1 MRRLVLCGLLALI
14 PATATAQSSSS
25 GKTMRDVIRNL
36 FHFGTCPQLICLDS
50 LTGIHGNHFNPD
62 ALTSGQELIDFL
74 SSAITTSV
82 GTIPIGST
90 SNATTFSFDANGA
103 PIAAAGS
110 GGPIFAE
117 RAQTLGRGHL
127 FFGVGVTGLHYDAIR
142 GIPLSRLSLTLTHE
156 NEQPLDGGL
165 LGNPSFEYDR
175 IAISTTMHVNLT
187 AYTAFMTYGI
197 GNKLDIGLALP
208 LIHLSIDGRS
218 IGTIIQ
224 ATPTVYH
231 YWKGS
236 QADPQLVDTA
246 TSSGSTTGIGD
257 LAIRAK
263 LNMYQSSAIGVA
275 VLGDVRLPTGDEA
288 NLLGAGS
295 VSARAIGIV
304 SARAGPIFPH
314 INAGYLFRGG
324 SNTNDAILTTVGFD
338 ALVIPHLTVA
348 AEANGQIQLGA
359 SNVALPPPAHFLDGS
374 VVPRTNF
381 PDQRDDV
388 YEASFGAKLSVGG
401 GLTEV
406 GNVIIPLGNRG
417 VTSNLIWTVGLE
429 KNF

>member
-1 MRRLVLCGLLALI
+1 MRRLALCCLVVLC
-14 PATATAQSSSS
+14 PAAASAQSSSS

-74 SSAITTSV
+74 SSAITSSV
-82 GTIPIGST
+82 GNIPIGST
-90 SNATTFSFDANGA
+90 SNATTFSFDANGVPVA
-103 PIAAAGS
+103 TPGS

-117 RAQTLGRGHL
+117 RAQTLGRNHL
-127 FFGVGVTGLHYDAIR
+127 FFGIGATGLHYDAIR
-142 GIPLSRLSLTLTHE
+142 GIPLSNLALTLTHE
-156 NEQPLDGGL
+156 NEPPLDGGL
-165 LGNPSFEYDR
+165 VGNPSFEYDR
-175 IAISTTMHVNLT
+175 IAISTTMHVSLT

-197 GNKLDIGLALP
+197 GNKIDIGFALP
-208 LIHLSIDGRS
+208 LIHLSINGRS
-218 IGTIIQ
+218 IGTILQ

-236 QADPQLVDTA
+236 QADPQLVDTT

-263 LNMYQSSAIGVA
+263 VNLYQTSAVGVA

-288 NLLGAGS
+288 NLLGTGS
-295 VSARAIGIV
+295 VSARAIGIL
-304 SARAGPIFPH
+304 SARAGPIYPH
-314 INAGYLFRGG
+314 INAGYLLRGG
-324 SNTNDAILTTVGFD
+324 PHANDAVLGTLGFD
-338 ALVIPHLTVA
+338 ALVVPRLTVA
-348 AEANGQIQLGA
+348 AEATAQMEVGP
-359 SNVALPPPAHFLDGS
+359 SNLPLPPPARFLDGS
-374 VVPRTNF
+374 VVQRTNF
-381 PDQRDDV
+381 PNERDDT
-388 YEASFGAKLSVGG
+388 YGASFGVKLNVGN

-406 GNVIIPLGNRG
+406 GNVIIPIGNRG